1 LYQEPQHPLMG
12 EGGGADKLDIDVAG
26 AKKLSKEE
34 VEKIK
39 SENAKA
45 TSMNTLIN
53 QYNAAQQA
61 QNWKDAEAVLKQM
74 IAADPNNWRCSPGVG
89 GAQVRQS
96 EYDDAIAAYDKGIQ
110 VAQQVV
116 SGAIPKDPRNP
127 DSDPVKAKAG
137 LGQMLASQGN
147 AYLKVTKTPE
157 AIAAFT
163 K

>member
-1 LYQEPQHPLMG
+1 PQHPLMG

-74 IAADPNNWRCSPGVG
+74 IAADPNNWRFYQALG
-89 GAQVRQS
+89 GAQVSQS
-96 EYDDAIAAYDKGIQ
+96 EYDDAIASYDKGIQ

-147 AYLKVTKTPE
+147 AYLKVKKTPE
-157 AIAAFT
+157 AIA
-163 K
+163 